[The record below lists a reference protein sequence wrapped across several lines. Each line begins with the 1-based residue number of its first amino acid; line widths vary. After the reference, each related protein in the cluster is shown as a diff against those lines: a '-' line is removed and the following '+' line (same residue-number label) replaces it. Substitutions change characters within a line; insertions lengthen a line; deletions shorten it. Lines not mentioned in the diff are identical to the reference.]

1 MPEPELRKATMPIFF
16 DMMQC
21 EHNFSPGR
29 TFQTV
34 ETLSEVQH
42 FGVFCLSSTA
52 AAPRL
57 SMTFVMCM
65 MGCFLI
71 PFLSLQFENE
81 LITKLDQEVEGG
93 RGDEQ
98 YKVLLEKT

>member
-1 MPEPELRKATMPIFF
+1 MY
-16 DMMQC
+16 D
-21 EHNFSPGR
+21 
-29 TFQTV
+29 
-34 ETLSEVQH
+34 
-42 FGVFCLSSTA
+42 GV
-52 AAPRL
+52 
-57 SMTFVMCM
+57 
-65 MGCFLI
+65 FLI